1 MQNNYKNIYA
11 VVDEDAIKNN
21 WGRPVDRTD
30 VLYNLMPRKRYK
42 VKEINMGQSRS
53 SFEIEGFDRLK
64 FNTVLFKFF
73 DGDKEIDIFADA
85 RFNPYL
91 NAKDHK

>member
-42 VKEINMGQSRS
+42 VKEISIGLSRS
-53 SFEIEGFDRLK
+53 SFEVDGFDRLK
-64 FNTVLFKFF
+64 FNTILFKFY
-73 DGDKEIDIFADA
+73 DGNKQIFPIADA

-91 NAKDHK
+91 NAKDYK